1 MSLPRRWAELW
12 AELQAAETHHGRG
25 APRAAGWT
33 VQPWSPDMERR
44 WPPSARGVHTP
55 FRSRLGP
62 TGTHRTWLAPHPRS
76 RPRFSVTRTPGQRW
90 KLTKRRSFTISVS
103 TLPVH
108 VPRTDA
114 DVAPPSTASTQQPVC
129 LATQFKSVKEG
140 FYFCNVIPY
149 KSNRNITVLGSLQLN
164 IRTENLY
171 MLSFTAI
178 LQSELTDY

>member
-1 MSLPRRWAELW
+1 MSLPRRWAELR
-12 AELQAAETHHGRG
+12 AELQAAETPRGRA

-33 VQPWSPDMERR
+33 AQPWAPGAGL
-44 WPPSARGVHTP
+44 PVPAGYTLPSGADWGRQA
-55 FRSRLGP
+55 
-62 TGTHRTWLAPHPRS
+62 THRTWLAPHPRS

-90 KLTKRRSFTISVS
+90 KPTKRRSFTISVS

-114 DVAPPSTASTQQPVC
+114 DVAPPSTAGTQQPVC

-149 KSNRNITVLGSLQLN
+149 KSNRNVTVLGSLQLN

-171 MLSFTAI
+171 MLSFTAF
-178 LQSELTDY
+178 YKVN

>member
-1 MSLPRRWAELW
+1 MGGQPLGLQGGLHSPGPQTRKGAGLPVPAGYTLPSGADWGR
-12 AELQAAETHHGRG
+12 QA
-25 APRAAGWT
+25 
-33 VQPWSPDMERR
+33 
-44 WPPSARGVHTP
+44 
-55 FRSRLGP
+55 
-62 TGTHRTWLAPHPRS
+62 THRTWLAPHPRS

-90 KLTKRRSFTISVS
+90 KPTKRRSFTISVS

-114 DVAPPSTASTQQPVC
+114 DVAPPSTAGTQQPVC

-149 KSNRNITVLGSLQLN
+149 KSNRNVTVLGSLQLN

-178 LQSELTDY
+178 LQSELTDYKKKFFLIPLLP